1 MKSLLRK
8 FQHLPEIKP
17 GTTIPTASSG
27 EYSMHELLEYLL
39 GITGPAC
46 VRVSSFSIS
55 EVAIRSFY
63 SLMESGVIS
72 RLDCLFDISVKRHK
86 LGLMFFASNIGCRIA
101 LSKNHAKI
109 LLIENQQWK
118 LVVVGSANL
127 QLNDKNEVAV
137 ISTDPG
143 FYDYYFQT
151 FSLWFDK
158 SLTISPNEFI

>member
-1 MKSLLRK
+1 MKSLLGK
-8 FQHLPEIKP
+8 FQHLPELKP
-17 GTTIPTASSG
+17 GVTIATSSSG
-27 EYSMHELLEYLL
+27 EYSMHELLEHLL
-39 GITGPAC
+39 GITGPAL

-55 EVAIRSFY
+55 EVAIRAFY
-63 SLMESGVIS
+63 SLTASGTIT

-109 LLIENQQWK
+109 LLIENDRWK

-143 FYDYYFQT
+143 FYDYYSQT
-151 FSLWFDK
+151 FQLWFSK
-158 SLTISPNEFI
+158 ALTISPDEFN